1 MLKCG
6 FYEGDITSNIGDI
19 LPGGFGGRL
28 STMVRDKLY
37 VSAFAMQMN
46 ETTSITLILD
56 ALMVEY
62 EEANAIKDGISKQ
75 LNIPK
80 EAINVSAIHTHGG
93 GPLVNLYN
101 DVKDSQYCKFVVT
114 RAIDAGLMAF
124 KKLADARIGVSKKE
138 IQGVSYSR
146 RYLGTDGKVHNN
158 PKRQSPDIIG
168 PIDDV
173 DRELTVI
180 RIDYADG
187 TPMGMISNFALHPA
201 MAHAIEPC
209 GITADFPGVMRKCIK
224 EKMGAEFPF
233 AFMQGASGNVNHRNA
248 MGPKS
253 ESKGYIEIGKILAK
267 ETLDLFEKTITK
279 DAEVLK
285 VVSSEFVGRTKRPT
299 EELIDTLLVSD
310 YTKNE
315 MRKAIHLPNEDVEV
329 QITSVQIGDLLIHYL
344 PGEYFGFFSLYMKE
358 HSVCEHTIICELSNK
373 KIGYICTR
381 EARRMGGYDASPST
395 YIIMD
400 ENAGD
405 QVLGA
410 VKENMEKL

>member
-6 FYEGDITSNIGDI
+6 FYEGDITSNIGDV

-37 VSAFAMQMN
+37 VSAFAAQVD

-56 ALMVEY
+56 ALMVE
-62 EEANAIKDGISKQ
+62 EDEANAIKKGISEQ
-75 LNIPK
+75 LNLPV

-101 DVKDSQYCKFVVT
+101 DVKDPRYCAFVVT
-114 RAIDAGLMAF
+114 RAIDAGVMAY
-124 KKLADARIGVSKKE
+124 KNLSEARIGVSKKE
-138 IQGVSYSR
+138 VQGVSYSR
-146 RYLGTDGKVHNN
+146 RYLGKDGKVHNN

-168 PIDDV
+168 PLDDV

-180 RIDYADG
+180 RVDHTDG

-209 GITADFPGVMRKCIK
+209 GITADFPGVMRRCVKK
-224 EKMGAEFPF
+224 AMGYDFPF
-233 AFMQGASGNVNHRNA
+233 VFMQGASGNVNHRNA

-253 ESKGYIEIGKILAK
+253 ESKGYIEIGEILAK
-267 ETLDLFEKTITK
+267 ETMDLFDKTMTK

-285 VVSSEFVGRTKRPT
+285 ISSSKFVGRTKRPT
-299 EELIDTLLVSD
+299 EELIQSLDVSE
-310 YTKNE
+310 YTRNE
-315 MRKAIHLPNEDVEV
+315 MRKAVHLPNEDVEV
-329 QITSVQIGDLLIHYL
+329 QVTSVRVGDLLIHFM
-344 PGEYFGFFSLYMKE
+344 PGEYFGYFSLYLKE
-358 HSVCEHTIICELSNK
+358 HSVCEHTVICELSNK
-373 KIGYICTR
+373 KIGYIATK
-381 EARRMGGYDASPST
+381 EARKMGGYDASPSS

-400 ENAGD
+400 ENASD
-405 QVLGA
+405 QVLDA
-410 VKENMEKL
+410 VKENMKKL

>member
-6 FYEGDITSNIGDI
+6 FYEGDITSNIGDV

-37 VSAFAMQMN
+37 VSAFAVQVD
-46 ETTSITLILD
+46 EATSITLILD
-56 ALMVEY
+56 ALMVEE
-62 EEANAIKDGISKQ
+62 EEANAIKKGVSEQ
-75 LNIPK
+75 LNLPL

-93 GPLVNLYN
+93 GPLVSLYN
-101 DVKDSQYCKFVVT
+101 DVKDPAYCKFVVT
-114 RAIDAGLMAF
+114 RAIDAGVMAY
-124 KKLADARIGVSKKE
+124 KNLAEARIGVSKKE
-138 IQGVSYSR
+138 VQGVSYSR
-146 RYLGTDGKVHNN
+146 RYLGKDGKVHNN

-209 GITADFPGVMRKCIK
+209 GITADFPGVIRRCIK
-224 EKMGAEFPF
+224 KELGAEFPF
-233 AFMQGASGNVNHRNA
+233 MFMQGASGNVNQRNA

-253 ESKGYIEIGKILAK
+253 ESKGYIEIGEILAK
-267 ETLDLFEKTITK
+267 ETLELFGSTSTK

-285 VVSSEFVGRTKRPT
+285 VVSSGFVGRTKRPT
-299 EELIDTLLVSD
+299 EELINTLCVSD

-315 MRKAIHLPNEDVEV
+315 MRKAILLPNEDVEV
-329 QITSVQIGDLLIHYL
+329 QVTSVQIGDLLIHYL
-344 PGEYFGFFSLYMKE
+344 PGEYFGFFSLYLKE
-358 HSVCEHTIICELSNK
+358 HSICEHTIICELSNK

-381 EARRMGGYDASPST
+381 EARKMGGYDASPST

-405 QVLGA
+405 QVLDA
-410 VKENMEKL
+410 VKENMKKL